1 MKLQKKPG
9 IKSKKNRYAY
19 RTHLSEYKLKQI
31 IKCFALDLDAQ
42 KTSQMTD
49 VNKNT
54 VNRFFML
61 FHEKIAQTYKKES
74 PFPKGIYE
82 VDESYFGP
90 RRVKGM

>member
-9 IKSKKNRYAY
+9 IKSKKNRYTY
-19 RTHLSEYKLKQI
+19 RNHLSEYKLKQI

-49 VNKNT
+49 VNGNT

-61 FHEKIAQTYKKES
+61 FRERITQTCEKES
-74 PFPKGIYE
+74 PFPKGI
-82 VDESYFGP
+82 
-90 RRVKGM
+90 